1 MRGCRPL
8 TDLEIRQLLDA
19 LSAPSWLRERTLIV
33 LGIRTGLRLTSML
46 SLRIGDV
53 AIAGEV
59 QNRVRIRRCTTKGRR
74 AGVDMPLHLQAAT
87 AVQEYID
94 SLPD

>member
-74 AGVDMPLHLQAAT
+74 AGFDMPLHLQAAT